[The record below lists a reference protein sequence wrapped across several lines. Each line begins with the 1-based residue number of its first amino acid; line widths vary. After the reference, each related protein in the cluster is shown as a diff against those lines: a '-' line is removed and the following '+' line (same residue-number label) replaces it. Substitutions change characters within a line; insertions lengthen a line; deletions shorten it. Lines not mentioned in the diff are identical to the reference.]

1 MEIRSI
7 FRENGKKWR
16 REASYSINDNEE
28 NKVVEIEE
36 NAEQKTTIKLSRFY
50 GNDEEKQYLNNFSSN
65 CANLK
70 REFIR
75 LLLLRLYSE
84 KDSGLLI
91 KLKVYMDDEL
101 RAQDEICSADI
112 PEPDKEEKV
121 KINTVKLADIKNNS
135 ASNSKIE
142 WNIVNSDNELC
153 VRRFKLSVDDIDEN
167 GVFLCSKN
175 VQVKKFPFSILRKNT
190 NFDGYRYI
198 TSVSG
203 SILDDERNVNQSI
216 DGFTFPLKKDI
227 ENNIKQGDLYTRDN
241 EYIFF
246 DEIKEKVGN
255 QLENMYSDVKSLKE
269 EKNKSVQEIA
279 AKYGISDD
287 VISKTKIGLNDS
299 DEDITKKLFEVQAKQ
314 LAEQSITI
322 QNTYEEL
329 VELEAKEFDPSDEE
343 YETKFRETSRK
354 LLDLIPQ
361 QNKDELARYVIR
373 RDMVVRLLKLALK
386 NELVKQL
393 DWKRKKVAG
402 ETVREDQEGLIHDII
417 FKRKSINGPNDLW
430 ILNEEFVHF
439 NGCSDIPLNEIECGG
454 EKLIRE
460 DINIEDALTSVG
472 LDIGH
477 RLEKR
482 PDIFLFPEEG
492 KCILIEFKAPGVD
505 VSLHLDQL
513 PKYAK
518 LIANYSKKKITQFYG
533 YLIGENIN
541 RLDIPDRYNRAV
553 YSGYWF
559 NPSEIIKDL
568 NTDFPIADL
577 YQEIIPFSTI
587 ASRAEMRN
595 RSFAEKLGIEE
606 KSC

>member
-1 MEIRSI
+1 MV
-7 FRENGKKWR
+7 F
-16 REASYSINDNEE
+16 
-28 NKVVEIEE
+28 
-36 NAEQKTTIKLSRFY
+36 
-50 GNDEEKQYLNNFSSN
+50 
-65 CANLK
+65 
-70 REFIR
+70 
-75 LLLLRLYSE
+75 
-84 KDSGLLI
+84 
-91 KLKVYMDDEL
+91 
-101 RAQDEICSADI
+101 
-112 PEPDKEEKV
+112 
-121 KINTVKLADIKNNS
+121 
-135 ASNSKIE
+135 
-142 WNIVNSDNELC
+142 
-153 VRRFKLSVDDIDEN
+153 
-167 GVFLCSKN
+167 FLCSKN

-393 DWKRKKVAG
+393 DWKRKK
-402 ETVREDQEGLIHDII
+402 
-417 FKRKSINGPNDLW
+417 
-430 ILNEEFVHF
+430 
-439 NGCSDIPLNEIECGG
+439 
-454 EKLIRE
+454 
-460 DINIEDALTSVG
+460 
-472 LDIGH
+472 
-477 RLEKR
+477 
-482 PDIFLFPEEG
+482 
-492 KCILIEFKAPGVD
+492 
-505 VSLHLDQL
+505 
-513 PKYAK
+513 
-518 LIANYSKKKITQFYG
+518 
-533 YLIGENIN
+533 
-541 RLDIPDRYNRAV
+541 
-553 YSGYWF
+553 
-559 NPSEIIKDL
+559 
-568 NTDFPIADL
+568 
-577 YQEIIPFSTI
+577 
-587 ASRAEMRN
+587 
-595 RSFAEKLGIEE
+595 
-606 KSC
+606 SCW

>member
-1 MEIRSI
+1 
-7 FRENGKKWR
+7 
-16 REASYSINDNEE
+16 
-28 NKVVEIEE
+28 
-36 NAEQKTTIKLSRFY
+36 
-50 GNDEEKQYLNNFSSN
+50 
-65 CANLK
+65 
-70 REFIR
+70 
-75 LLLLRLYSE
+75 
-84 KDSGLLI
+84 
-91 KLKVYMDDEL
+91 MDDEL